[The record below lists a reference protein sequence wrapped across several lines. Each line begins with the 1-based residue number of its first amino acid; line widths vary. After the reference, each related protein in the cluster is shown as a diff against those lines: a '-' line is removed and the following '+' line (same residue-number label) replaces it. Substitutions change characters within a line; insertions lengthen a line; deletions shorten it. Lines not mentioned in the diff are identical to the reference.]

1 MSGFPLDLET
11 LYMLT
16 ITHWQ
21 TKRHI
26 QRHHD
31 SSRANHKDKR
41 WVVAPFLEIPNPPPI
56 ELEYSSHWSDYEIT
70 HPCVKAVYCH
80 TVYLI

>member
-21 TKRHI
+21 TKRHT
-26 QRHHD
+26 QKHHD

-41 WVVAPFLEIPNPPPI
+41 WVVAPFLEIPSPPQYSWNTPPI
-56 ELEYSSHWSDYEIT
+56 GQTMKLPTPVSRLYIVT
-70 HPCVKAVYCH
+70 
-80 TVYLI
+80 LFI